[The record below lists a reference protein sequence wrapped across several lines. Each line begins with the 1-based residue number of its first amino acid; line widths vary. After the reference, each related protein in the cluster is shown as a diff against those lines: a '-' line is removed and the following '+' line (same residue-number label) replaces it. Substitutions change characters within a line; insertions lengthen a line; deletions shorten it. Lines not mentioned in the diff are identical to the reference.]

1 MQVILGAGGVIGNGL
16 ATELKKFTGAVRLAA
31 RNPEKVNPEDELVKT
46 DLTLFPD
53 VDRAV
58 KGSDVAYLTAG
69 LPYKTSVW
77 QQQWPQIMRNTIDA
91 CKKHGVKL
99 VFFDNLY
106 LYGLVD
112 GAMTE
117 STPVNPSSKKGEVRA
132 QLNRML
138 MDEIQSGALTAL
150 IARAADFY
158 GPGATNTFV
167 HPMIFEKL
175 RHGKKASW
183 LCNDAVPHS
192 MIYTPDA
199 VRGTVLLGNSDAAYG
214 RAWHLPTR
222 DNPPNGREFIGM
234 VAKYYRT
241 SPSIQVLKPWMLKM
255 VGVFNPLV
263 RESIELLYQNEYPYI
278 VDSSDFES
286 RFFRATS
293 YEEGIR
299 TTAAPSHQG

>member
-99 VFFDNLY
+99 VFFDNVY

-117 STPVNPSSKKGEVRA
+117 STPVNPSSKKGK
-132 QLNRML
+132 
-138 MDEIQSGALTAL
+138 
-150 IARAADFY
+150 Y
-158 GPGATNTFV
+158 V
-167 HPMIFEKL
+167 H
-175 RHGKKASW
+175 
-183 LCNDAVPHS
+183 
-192 MIYTPDA
+192 
-199 VRGTVLLGNSDAAYG
+199 
-214 RAWHLPTR
+214 
-222 DNPPNGREFIGM
+222 
-234 VAKYYRT
+234 
-241 SPSIQVLKPWMLKM
+241 
-255 VGVFNPLV
+255 
-263 RESIELLYQNEYPYI
+263 
-278 VDSSDFES
+278 SS
-286 RFFRATS
+286 T
-293 YEEGIR
+293 GC
-299 TTAAPSHQG
+299 